1 MDIQEIGLIKEKIKN
16 GELILEGDKLYT
28 KEEWLQITEAD
39 KQEEH
44 YDLLQ
49 LTKKIQL

>member
-1 MDIQEIGLIKEKIKN
+1 MNVLEIKKKLAS
-16 GELILEGDKLYT
+16 GELILDGNKLYT
-28 KEEWLQITEAD
+28 KSEYEQIQQAEQQA
-39 KQEEH
+39 EH

>member
-1 MDIQEIGLIKEKIKN
+1 MHDLIARVKS
-16 GELILEGDKLYT
+16 GDLILDGNKLFT
-28 KEEWLQITEAD
+28 KEEWSRIQEAER
-39 KQEEH
+39 QTEH

>member
-1 MDIQEIGLIKEKIKN
+1 MDLDLDTIRQGLSNKTLFLHKNKI
-16 GELILEGDKLYT
+16 YT
-28 KEEWLQITEAD
+28 KAEWDEIQNA
-39 KQEEH
+39 KNQEEH